1 MMDRFEAMQLFVSV
15 AERQSFAAAARSHA
29 LSAARVTR
37 AIAALE
43 QRVGA
48 RLLHRT
54 TRAVRLTD
62 AGASYLG
69 HCKRILGEVEAA
81 ESLAATSHGALSGSL
96 AITAPLLFGRL
107 HVAPLVTEFLK
118 RHPHVS
124 MRAMFA
130 DQLLDFFEQNID
142 VAIRIAHLPDSNLR
156 AVRVGTVRRVVC
168 ASPGYLRAHG
178 LPRHPREL
186 GEHETIGFSGMADTL
201 AWTFSVRGRQERFPV
216 RPRLVVNNA
225 DHAIAAAREGQGL
238 TKVLSYQVADEVEH
252 KRLRIVLAEHELE
265 PVPVHVVHVE
275 GKSSS
280 TRVRAF
286 VELAVEKLR
295 LALA

>member
-1 MMDRFEAMQLFVSV
+1 MDRFEAMQLFVSV
-15 AERQSFAAAARSHA
+15 AEQQSFAAAARSHS

-48 RLLHRT
+48 RQLHRT

-81 ESLAATSHGALSGSL
+81 ESLVASSHRALSGSL
-96 AITAPLLFGRL
+96 TITAPLLFGRL
-107 HVAPLVTEFLK
+107 HVAPVLTEFLK
-118 RHPHVS
+118 RHRHVS
-124 MRAMFA
+124 MRVMFA
-130 DQLLDFFEQNID
+130 DHLLDFFEQNID
-142 VAIRIAHLPDSNLR
+142 VAIRIAHLPDSSLR
-156 AVRVGTVRRVVC
+156 AIRVGTVRRVVC
-168 ASPGYLRAHG
+168 ASPTYLRANG

-186 GEHETIGFSGMADTL
+186 AEHETIGFSGMAEPH
-201 AWTFSVRGRQERFPV
+201 AWSFTVDGRHERFPV

-225 DHAIAAAREGQGL
+225 DLAIAAARSGQGL
-238 TKVLSYQVADEVEH
+238 TKVLSYQVADEVDH
-252 KRLRIVLAEHELE
+252 KRLRIVLAEYELE

-275 GKSSS
+275 GKNSS

-286 VELAVEKLR
+286 VELAVEQLR